1 MIYYPVVF
9 SRFDPSATHQRD
21 VYSLDP
27 REGFWRE
34 YGFGMVGIYK
44 ADFDQSGGFDMSL
57 QGWGLEDVHLVA
69 NLVLREK
76 VSTPCCILFL
86 ATSSDNHAYK

>member
-1 MIYYPVVF
+1 
-9 SRFDPSATHQRD
+9 
-21 VYSLDP
+21 
-27 REGFWRE
+27 
-34 YGFGMVGIYK
+34 MVGIYK

-76 VSTPCCILFL
+76 VDFSYCVLF
-86 ATSSDNHAYK
+86 